1 MCSVDPRGLRLT
13 PYDDEIYTAFRQDFP
28 NLDVR
33 YVDENEI
40 KSPEGKTKWRA
51 FIEKFNK
58 VEDFSYGTLI
68 RADSTKEF
76 GPDNSVLV
84 IRIQFWALEIAR
96 NREGH
101 NDHLRALFKSTKP
114 ESTIDVKELAAKEA

>member
-101 NDHLRALFKSTKP
+101 NDHLRALFKSTNP
-114 ESTIDVKELAAKEA
+114 ENATDIKELAAKEA